1 MDKPACI
8 EGPRCFDFLFC
19 YELLLFGL
27 FLDELVGLEPNCKQI
42 LVSNESLAL
51 NEFGKLRRIVVEVN

>member
-8 EGPRCFDFLFC
+8 EGSCCFDFLFR

-27 FLDELVGLEPNCKQI
+27 FLDEFVCLEPNCKQI
-42 LVSNESLAL
+42 LVTNKSLAL
-51 NEFGKLRRIVVEVN
+51 NEFGKLRRIVVEVD